1 MNKIIF
7 VFATAMLVAGCKE
20 QKSTAEQS
28 GTEAR
33 RAHTQSA
40 KEQAEETP
48 IRTLPSK
55 ADGERFLAENAKKE
69 GVKVTASGLQYE
81 VLQEG
86 TGRRPKV
93 TDKVSCHYEGRFITG
108 HVFDSSYRH
117 GSEPRTFPMNGV
129 ITGWMEGLQL
139 MREGAKYRFVIPP
152 HLAYG
157 AEGMPGAIPPFSTLI
172 FDIELVRVQ

>member
-28 GTEAR
+28 GTETR
-33 RAHTQSA
+33 RTHTQSA

-69 GVKVTASGLQYE
+69 GS
-81 VLQEG
+81 EG
-86 TGRRPKV
+86 
-93 TDKVSCHYEGRFITG
+93 
-108 HVFDSSYRH
+108 
-117 GSEPRTFPMNGV
+117 
-129 ITGWMEGLQL
+129 
-139 MREGAKYRFVIPP
+139 
-152 HLAYG
+152 
-157 AEGMPGAIPPFSTLI
+157 
-172 FDIELVRVQ
+172 